1 MIKRLFPNQQNI
13 PSINYEK
20 LRVMI
25 EDNKENVVLDFSAKW
40 CGPCKKLTPVLEK
53 IAGKYTNIYF
63 YKFDIDKD
71 VDDVKDIYN
80 ISSLPS
86 VLYFNNGQNLLN
98 LRNEGLVDGFNNIIK
113 SLSKLISLV
122 DNRNEHDV
130 KDEIEQLLKNS

>member
-53 IAGKYTNIYF
+53 IAGRYTNIYF

-86 VLYFNNGQNLLN
+86 VLYFNNGQNLPN

-122 DNRNEHDV
+122 DNRNEQDV
-130 KDEIEQLLKNS
+130 KDEIDQLLKNS

>member
-86 VLYFNNGQNLLN
+86 VLYFNNGQNLTN